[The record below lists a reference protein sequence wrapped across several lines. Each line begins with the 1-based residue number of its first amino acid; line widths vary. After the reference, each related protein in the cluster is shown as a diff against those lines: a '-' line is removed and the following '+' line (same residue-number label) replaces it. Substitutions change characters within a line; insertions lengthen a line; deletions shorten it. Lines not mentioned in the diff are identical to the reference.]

1 MPYRGSCG
9 IVGEPGGNHWLYS
22 EAYQRIAH
30 PVLRVA
36 QTRERGSLSATA
48 TAGFR
53 QQAQET
59 QDLHIFMHVLG
70 LRRLQAAGMVLE
82 SRVGDDMTE
91 CLLADSALPVVLVPV
106 HTRAEL
112 GLGVIQVEGKNLLQ
126 SNH

>member
-1 MPYRGSCG
+1 M
-9 IVGEPGGNHWLYS
+9 
-22 EAYQRIAH
+22 AH

-59 QDLHIFMHVLG
+59 QVLHVFMHVLG

-82 SRVGDDMTE
+82 SRVVDDMAE
-91 CLLADSALPVVLVPV
+91 CLLPDLAFPDVLVAV
-106 HTRAEL
+106 HTRAEI
-112 GLGVIQVEGKNLLQ
+112 GLGVIQVEGKNLDRKSTRLN
-126 SNH
+126 SSHLGI